1 MAVRVSYHLRLSYMS
16 LIENSLSYIWKYFT
30 IPPPYFIQD
39 LCDNLFVFRIKFL
52 IKNAIS
58 PLFCDE
64 MTFFSHFMQFVTVFL
79 PALTGNSSIS
89 ATAHLVFVHSVSPP
103 TIAIC
108 SFYISSLSK
117 RKSITLI
124 FKIPLSSYQ
133 RFPISFL
140 TTILGKESPVSVNGL
155 SSTSAFSSVGIAYA
169 D

>member
-1 MAVRVSYHLRLSYMS
+1 MAICSISHKISHEKCHLTS
-16 LIENSLSYIWKYFT
+16 F
-30 IPPPYFIQD
+30 F
-39 LCDNLFVFRIKFL
+39 
-52 IKNAIS
+52 
-58 PLFCDE
+58 DE
-64 MTFFSHFMQFVTVFL
+64 MTFFSLFMQFVTAFI

-89 ATAHLVFVHSVSPP
+89 VTAHLVFVHSVSPP

>member
-1 MAVRVSYHLRLSYMS
+1 MS
-16 LIENSLSYIWKYFT
+16 RRKIDQAKLQYWAGIIHDCQHSGLKTNEWLTDHGISSKKY
-30 IPPPYFIQD
+30 
-39 LCDNLFVFRIKFL
+39 
-52 IKNAIS
+52 S
-58 PLFCDE
+58 
-64 MTFFSHFMQFVTVFL
+64 S
-79 PALTGNSSIS
+79 NSSFVY
-89 ATAHLVFVHSVSPP
+89 LVLTYLPP

-124 FKIPLSSYQ
+124 FKMPLSSYQ

-169 D
+169 DWM